1 MGKGPRYRV
10 PLKRRRENKTN
21 YHKRKVMV
29 LTKTPRLVIR
39 RSQKYITLQI
49 IEALP
54 QGDQTLLATTSKK
67 LGKYGWKSP
76 SGNIPAAY
84 LTGVMIGQQAQSKGI
99 NAVIPDI
106 GLRRASPGSRV
117 FAVIKGARDAG
128 LNVPCGEMM
137 PDDLRITG
145 QHIASYADTLLQTS
159 PIEYEQ
165 RFSHYISAGIKP
177 QELPTQVEKVKAKII
192 QQSAKED

>member
-1 MGKGPRYRV
+1 MAKGPRYRV
-10 PLKRRRENKTN
+10 PMKRRRENKTN
-21 YHKRKVMV
+21 YHKRRVMV
-29 LTKTPRLVIR
+29 LAKTPRLVIR

-54 QGDQTLLATTSKK
+54 QGDHTLLATTSKK
-67 LGKYGWKSP
+67 LRKYGWKSP

-84 LTGVMIGQQAQSKGI
+84 LTGLMIGHQAQSKGI

-117 FAVIKGARDAG
+117 FAVIKGAQDAG

-137 PDDLRITG
+137 PDDFRITG
-145 QHIASYADTLLQTS
+145 QHIASYAETLMQTS

-165 RFSHYISAGIKP
+165 RFSQYISAGIKP
-177 QELPTQVEKVKAKII
+177 QKLPTQVKKVKATII
-192 QQSAKED
+192 QQSEKED

>member
-1 MGKGPRYRV
+1 MLAKGPRYRV

-21 YHKRKVMV
+21 YHKRRVMV
-29 LTKTPRLVIR
+29 LAKTPRLVIR
-39 RSQKYITLQI
+39 RSQRYLTLQI

-54 QGDQTLLATTSKK
+54 QGDHTLLATTSKE
-67 LGKYGWKSP
+67 LSKYGWKSP
-76 SGNIPAAY
+76 SGNLPAAY
-84 LTGVMIGQQAQSKGI
+84 LTGVMMGHQARSKGI

-117 FAVIKGARDAG
+117 FAVIKGAQDAG

-145 QHIASYADTLLQTS
+145 QHIASYAEKLQQTS
-159 PIEYEQ
+159 PTEYEQ
-165 RFSHYISAGIKP
+165 RFSRYISAGVKP
-177 QELPTQVEKVKAKII
+177 EELPTQVEQVKANII
-192 QQSAKED
+192 QQS

>member
-1 MGKGPRYRV
+1 LAKGPRYRV

-21 YHKRKVMV
+21 YHKRRVMV
-29 LTKTPRLVIR
+29 LAKTPRLVIR

-54 QGDQTLLATTSKK
+54 QGDHTLLATTSKK
-67 LGKYGWKSP
+67 LSEYGWKSP

-84 LTGVMIGQQAQSKGI
+84 LTGVMIGHQAQSNGI

-117 FAVIKGARDAG
+117 FAVIKGAQDAG
-128 LNVPCGEMM
+128 LNVPCGETM
-137 PDDLRITG
+137 PDDFRITG
-145 QHIASYADTLLQTS
+145 QHIASYAETLLQTS
-159 PIEYEQ
+159 PREYEK
-165 RFSHYISAGIKP
+165 RFSQYISAGIKP
-177 QELPTQVEKVKAKII
+177 QELPTQVKKVKTKII
-192 QQSAKED
+192 QQSEKED